1 MKLSPRDAPRY
12 LARPDPA
19 RPGLLLYGNDA
30 MRVALRRQ
38 EVIKALIGPQGEAE
52 MRLTRIQGAE
62 LRRNAALLLDAVKA
76 QGFFPGPRVV
86 FVEEATDDSTAEAAR
101 AALAEWHEG
110 DAQIIITAGQLKPA
124 SALRKLFEGHP
135 SAYALAIYDDPPGR
149 DEIDTMLRQNGLAG
163 LDRDAMNDIAAL
175 AQALDPGELQQT
187 LGKLALYKYGD
198 DGAVTREDIAACVPA
213 TVEAGNEALFNT
225 VAEARTAELGP
236 MMRRIEGQGV
246 TPVTLCIGALR
257 HFRQLHAARVEGGGG
272 RRALAPVRN
281 FKQRD
286 RMARQVQRWDQ
297 RRLER
302 AIEQLVDTDMTLR
315 SASNAPAMAVL
326 ERTLIRLA
334 LLTAK
339 DR

>member
-12 LARPDPA
+12 LARPDPK
-19 RPGLLLYGNDA
+19 RPGLLLFGADS

-52 MRLTRIQGAE
+52 MRLTRMQGAE
-62 LRRNAALLLDAVKA
+62 LRRDGALLLDAVKA

-101 AALAEWHEG
+101 AALAEWCEG

-124 SALRKLFEGHP
+124 SKLRKLFEGHP
-135 SAYALAIYDDPPGR
+135 SAYALGIYDDPPGR
-149 DEIDTMLRQNGLAG
+149 DEIEAMLRQNGLSG
-163 LDRDAMNDIAAL
+163 LGRDAMNEITAL
-175 AQALDPGELQQT
+175 AKTVDPGELQQV
-187 LGKLALYKYGD
+187 LGKLGLYKYGD
-198 DGAVTREDIAACVPA
+198 DSPVTSEDIAACMPA
-213 TVEAGNEALFNT
+213 TVEAGTETLFNT
-225 VAEARTAELGP
+225 VAEARSADLGP
-236 MMRRIEGQGV
+236 ILRRIEGQGIA
-246 TPVTLCIGALR
+246 PVTLCIGALR
-257 HFRQLHAARVEGGGG
+257 HFRLLHAARVDGSGS
-272 RRALAPVRN
+272 RALVSVRN

-286 RMARQVQRWDQ
+286 RMIKQAQRWDR

-302 AIEQLVDTDMTLR
+302 AIEQLVDTDLALR

-334 LLTAK
+334 LLTSK